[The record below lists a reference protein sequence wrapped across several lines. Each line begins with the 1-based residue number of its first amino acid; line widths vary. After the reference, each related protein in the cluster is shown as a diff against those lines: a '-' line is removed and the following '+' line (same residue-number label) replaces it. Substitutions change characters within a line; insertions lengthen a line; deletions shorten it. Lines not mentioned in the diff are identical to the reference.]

1 MRLNLLLVFFLFGLI
16 GCGLS
21 KEEEVDDAITQAHQ
35 LLTSN
40 KCAEAIAVLN
50 GVGQQ
55 TSNPDWVSAMASA
68 QACLAPWNVVRFF
81 ETDLGKISDTTNT
94 NTILG
99 ITATFS
105 QAEML
110 SATDPTYTN
119 LLSAINTIL
128 TAGPSTLVSHTNR
141 VIDFGSIAAN
151 SLSVQA
157 LYMIINQIGQFS
169 RFYGNANTSTGT
181 KGAGVGSNECYIN
194 YNDAQAR
201 TIVDAIGGDSC
212 DLYNEGHP
220 DLNANRSRQ
229 CQGIVLFNNFIDI
242 LGNVSFGTNNSGN
255 LDDLAANIADFCDAA
270 AGGGLDLGGTCTVK
284 TQSVCEANAD
294 GEYNDEHIERFYA
307 TVWESMHQ

>member
-1 MRLNLLLVFFLFGLI
+1 MRLNLLLVFFLFVLI

-55 TSNPDWVSAMASA
+55 TSNADWVSAMASA

-81 ETDLGKISDTTNT
+81 ETDLDKISGADTD
-94 NTILG
+94 TILG
-99 ITATFS
+99 VTATFS
-105 QAEML
+105 QAEMV

-128 TAGPSTLVSHTNR
+128 NAGSSTTVSHTNR
-141 VIDFGSIAAN
+141 VTDFGSVSAN

-157 LYMIINQIGQFS
+157 LYMIINQIGQFA

-181 KGAGVGSNECYIN
+181 KGGGSGSNGCYID
-194 YNDAQAR
+194 YTDAQAQ
-201 TIVDAIGGDSC
+201 AIIGVITTDSC
-212 DLYNEGHP
+212 NLVNEGHA
-220 DLNANRSRQ
+220 DLNASRARR

-242 LGNVSFGTNNSGN
+242 LGSVSFGTDNSGD
-255 LDDLAANIADFCDAA
+255 LDDLAANINDLCDTA

-284 TQSVCEANAD
+284 TQSVCEANSD
-294 GEYNDEHIERFYA
+294 SQYNDEHIERFYA
-307 TVWESMHQ
+307 TVWESMHL